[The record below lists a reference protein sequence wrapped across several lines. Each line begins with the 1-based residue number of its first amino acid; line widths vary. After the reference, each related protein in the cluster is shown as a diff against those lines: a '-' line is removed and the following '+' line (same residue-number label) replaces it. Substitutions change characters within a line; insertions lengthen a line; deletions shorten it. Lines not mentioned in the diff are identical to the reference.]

1 MTAELVRRLLPA
13 LMSVGAGL
21 GVALH
26 TVLATWGST
35 ISMGAVPSLQADPHG
50 LSLAYRGH
58 GGQDPLIPI
67 RIDSKG
73 GGSAEDN

>member
-1 MTAELVRRLLPA
+1 MKALVGDFKQVIVQPVVEPMEHYTALLQ
-13 LMSVGAGL
+13 V
-21 GVALH
+21 
-26 TVLATWGST
+26 
-35 ISMGAVPSLQADPHG
+35 DPHG

>member
-35 ISMGAVPSLQADPHG
+35 ISMGAVPRLQV
-50 LSLAYRGH
+50 
-58 GGQDPLIPI
+58 
-67 RIDSKG
+67 
-73 GGSAEDN
+73 SAV

>member
-1 MTAELVRRLLPA
+1 M
-13 LMSVGAGL
+13 
-21 GVALH
+21 
-26 TVLATWGST
+26 LATWGST
-35 ISMGAVPSLQADPHG
+35 ISMGAVPSLQVDPHG

-67 RIDSKG
+67 HIDSKG